1 MRQNSVSP
9 VDQDGKANQDYEG
22 HTDEQSVVLWSK
34 TDGQELRLTVSEFRG
49 ELYLGV
55 RLWLLGIDDEWFPT
69 KSGFSV
75 PYNLFTTS
83 KMFSALSELL
93 STSEVLEE
101 VKQHLE
107 KPKD

>member
-1 MRQNSVSP
+1 MS
-9 VDQDGKANQDYEG
+9 QDERANQDYEG

-34 TDGQELRLTVSEFRG
+34 ADGQELRLTVSEFRG

-55 RLWLLGIDDEWFPT
+55 RLWLLDIEDNWFPT

-83 KMFSALSELL
+83 KMFSALAEIL
-93 STSEVLEE
+93 SNSEVLEE
-101 VKQHLE
+101 VQKHLE